1 MSIDVAIVGG
11 GISGLATAQ
20 ALSEK
25 GLRVAVLE
33 RQVRAG
39 GNAISER
46 VDGFLM
52 EHGPSS
58 LNAGSP
64 VALSFSRRL
73 GLEATRCDLGDGV
86 RHRYLV
92 RDGSLRGISVH
103 PLGLFASNY
112 LSLAGK
118 ARMLAEPL
126 IAAKRGEDEESVAAF
141 FGRRFGREFA
151 ERLVDPLVGGLFAGD
166 AGALSLQAA
175 FPRLADMEARHGSIL
190 VAAAKARMAART
202 MPGRRLF
209 SWRDGVGALPAAL
222 AARLGPAV
230 HTGVAVRRLR
240 QAGARWRIET
250 AGHGTIDAAA
260 VVVATQPHVAAGL
273 VEPLQPQAC
282 EALAGIAA
290 PPLAVVF
297 LGYRRSRIAHPL
309 DGLGYLTPSGEG
321 RLVSGVLFCSTMFA
335 QRAPD
340 GQVALA
346 AYVGGRRAPGAAVLP
361 QRDLIDLVESELR
374 DLVGAAGPPTLA
386 RVRQWPRG
394 IPQLDLGHSA
404 RLAHIRAAQSALPGM
419 FLSGNYFKGVSVVA
433 CLEQA
438 AVTAEKVAGHLMG
451 GGLGQ
456 TQLQQS
462 RAEAAGG

>member
-1 MSIDVAIVGG
+1 MSVDVAIVGG

-20 ALSEK
+20 ALSKK
-25 GLRVAVLE
+25 GLRAVVLE

-39 GNAISER
+39 GNAVSER

-58 LNAGSP
+58 LNAGS
-64 VALSFSRRL
+64 AAAIQASRTL
-73 GLEATRCDLGDGV
+73 GLETMRCDLGDAV
-86 RHRYLV
+86 RRRYLV

-103 PLGLFASNY
+103 PLGLFASDY
-112 LSLAGK
+112 LSLVGK
-118 ARMLAEPL
+118 ARMLAEPFVPGKHSG
-126 IAAKRGEDEESVAAF
+126 AEESVAAF

-166 AGALSLQAA
+166 AGSLSLQAA
-175 FPRLADMEARHGSIL
+175 FPRLAEMEAKHGSIL

-222 AARLGPAV
+222 AAQLGPAV
-230 HTGVAVRRLR
+230 HTGVTVRRLR
-240 QAGARWRIET
+240 QAGRRWRIET
-250 AGHGTIDAAA
+250 VGQGTIDAGA

-273 VEPLQPQAC
+273 VEPLHPIAC
-282 EALAGIAA
+282 EALSGIAA

-297 LGYRRSRIAHPL
+297 LGYPRSRIAHPL
-309 DGLGYLTPSGEG
+309 DGLGYLTPSGEQ

-335 QRAPD
+335 GRAPD

-346 AYVGGRRAPGAAVLP
+346 AYVGGRGAPQAAVLP
-361 QRDLIDLVESELR
+361 QRDLIDLVERELR
-374 DLVGAAGPPTLA
+374 DLIGASGPPTLA

-394 IPQLDLGHSA
+394 IPQLDLGHGR
-404 RLAHIRAAQSALPGM
+404 RLADIRMAQSAHPGL
-419 FLSGNYFKGVSVVA
+419 FLNGNYVRGVSVVA

-462 RAEAAGG
+462 HAEAAGS